1 MTTAADIS
9 VELIDRM
16 GDDLSVVNAARVSF
30 HKESEM
36 VPVYEERMEF
46 DISHGDRPYDEL
58 VGHTLN
64 DGDKRLIAYLAKHD
78 HWSPFAHAFM
88 SFRIKAPIFL
98 ARQLGK
104 HQVGLAWNEVSRR
117 YVDDEP
123 EFYFPD
129 GWRGRPTDGIKQGS
143 TEEFVPYSGT
153 PVGCLAR
160 DFHSEQYREQV
171 VKVNHSKLCQIALAV
186 YNDMLAQGIAPE
198 MARMV
203 LPQSMMTEWIW
214 SGSVMAFAR
223 ICKLRL
229 DPHAQRENLMVAEP
243 IAAAA
248 STHFPESWKALLA

>member
-9 VELIDRM
+9 VELIDHM
-16 GDDLSVVNAARVSF
+16 GSDLSVVNAARVSF

-36 VPVYEERMEF
+36 VPIYEERTEF

-117 YVDDEP
+117 YVSDEP
-123 EFYFPD
+123 EFYMPD

-143 TEEFVPYSGT
+143 TTEFVPYAGAYVDVLNAAVDYPHT
-153 PVGCLAR
+153 VNTR
-160 DFHSEQYREQV
+160 I
-171 VKVNHSKLCQIALAV
+171 NHSKLCQIALEL
-186 YNDMLAQGIAPE
+186 YNDMLRQGIAPE

-248 STHFPESWKALLA
+248 STHFPESWKALLSNA